1 MAAHPLPSA
10 AMTGGRRRGL
20 EVLAAL
26 TESDLRA
33 RYGRGGWRAVKWLAD
48 PFAVVGVYLVLVT
61 FVLKR
66 GQTDAGLSLAC
77 AVVPFQLIMA
87 SVINAMHA
95 VNLRSSIILNTA
107 FPRSLI
113 PLSGVLT
120 ETIAFAGSVGLLALM
135 MAAYG
140 VTPTL
145 AVLWLPV
152 VLALNVGMAVAAAY
166 PAALFGLWFGELR
179 DFMVSFA
186 RTLFFLAAGLVALTQ
201 ITGRAHDLV
210 QLNPLTE
217 LFESYRSVLLYGRS
231 PTVGQLVYPAAVAF
245 VSLAVTLPTFRRDA
259 RHFAKVVE

>member
-1 MAAHPLPSA
+1 
-10 AMTGGRRRGL
+10 MTDGRRRGL

-33 RYGRGGWRAVKWLAD
+33 RYGRGGWRAVKWLMD

-66 GQTDAGLSLAC
+66 EHAAAGLSLAC

-87 SVINAMHA
+87 SVINVMHA

-120 ETIAFAGSVGLLALM
+120 ETVALAGSLGLLALM

-140 VTPTL
+140 VAPTL

-179 DFMVSFA
+179 EFMVSFA
-186 RTLFFLAAGLVALTQ
+186 RTLFFLAPGLVALAQ

-210 QLNPLTE
+210 QLNPLTG
-217 LFESYRSVLLYGRS
+217 LFETYRSVLLYGRS
-231 PTVGQLVYPAAVAF
+231 PSLGQLAYPAAVGL
-245 VSLAVTLPTFRRDA
+245 VGLAVTLPIFRREV
-259 RHFAKVVE
+259 RHLAKVVE